1 MSADLFAEFGLN
13 STSAQ
18 SAGVSGQQRTQASS
32 LISDLDTLEDADF
45 GDFTSPDQSTPQ
57 PTQQTGRS
65 NGAQRQNNDNV
76 LFDATLETASN
87 AESDY
92 WGDFETAEPSPAP
105 KSAGPARSS
114 NEMTAGIQGPYKDSD
129 TLSRDFD
136 LLESLSIE
144 DKKPP
149 PPPPTTTPTTTTAAA
164 ATKTTKTQATKAPS
178 RKGPTPNQRKRN
190 LATPAR
196 PPDPPE
202 EDSFGDWGDFIDG
215 PSTQAPTSAKPAS
228 SKMSSKPQPAP
239 ESAFPG
245 ASSKIIE
252 ERVPASQVRPTN
264 IPPPSVLLELFP
276 RVMDQLRQQAMQTR
290 KNPQQKEALEAAASS
305 TLIILKTA
313 ARVIAGRTLRWKR
326 DAILSQSMRIG
337 PARSGKPGGMKLS
350 TINKN
355 EDIKEQQQAVD
366 VIAMWRDR
374 AALFSSVVQASGK
387 RPVPVV
393 AENIRAITASPGQGA
408 LKASHACALCGLKR
422 DERLPKV
429 DEGVEDSFGEWWT
442 DHWGHTDCRDFWGA
456 NSKFLDQR

>member
-18 SAGVSGQQRTQASS
+18 SAGVSGQQRIQASS
-32 LISDLDTLEDADF
+32 LIPDLDTLEDADF
-45 GDFTSPDQSTPQ
+45 GDFTNPDQSTPQ

-65 NGAQRQNNDNV
+65 NGAQRQNDDNV
-76 LFDATLETASN
+76 LFDATLETTSN
-87 AESDY
+87 AESDD

-105 KSAGPARSS
+105 KSAGPVHSS
-114 NEMTAGIQGPYKDSD
+114 NEMTAGIQGRYKGPD

-136 LLESLSIE
+136 LLESLPIE
-144 DKKPP
+144 DKEPS
-149 PPPPTTTPTTTTAAA
+149 PPTMAAA
-164 ATKTTKTQATKAPS
+164 ATKTTKMQAAKAPS
-178 RKGPTPNQRKRN
+178 RKGPAQNQRKRS

-196 PPDPPE
+196 QPDPQE

-215 PSTQAPTSAKPAS
+215 PSTQAPTSATPAS
-228 SKMSSKPQPAP
+228 SKASSKPQPAP
-239 ESAFPG
+239 ESAFPR

-290 KNPQQKEALEAAASS
+290 KNPQQKEALETAASS
-305 TLIILKTA
+305 SLVILKTA

-393 AENIRAITASPGQGA
+393 AENIRAVTASPGQGA

-442 DHWGHTDCRDFWGA
+442 DHWGHTDCKDFWGA